1 MLSAPKNS
9 SEGACPL
16 GLPRAALS
24 AVRQSKKGKASS
36 DSPGQPEPQVKVLS
50 DRLEEA
56 KRRTRAPTT
65 IAEGTAPPHV
75 CPTTLG
81 PLRRRPLKHVPDHV
95 AGALRARS
103 GRIQPHRRRMPDL
116 ALVIVRARGIDV
128 VVSPRV
134 LRTVRATGR
143 AFPFLLGG
151 QPCARPLAICRSLMP
166 RHVHHE
172 PIRMLLLLVPVLR
185 CAVWH
190 GPFIHKRQIL
200 RHRYRVLPDPER
212 QQVHFAELLVSI
224 SLLVVVPALRIL
236 VLRPD
241 PIVPGRR
248 NRHPL
253 V

>member
-9 SEGACPL
+9 SPGGVPPRAPPL
-16 GLPRAALS
+16 HPPRAALS

-134 LRTVRATGR
+134 
-143 AFPFLLGG
+143 
-151 QPCARPLAICRSLMP
+151 
-166 RHVHHE
+166 
-172 PIRMLLLLVPVLR
+172 
-185 CAVWH
+185 
-190 GPFIHKRQIL
+190 
-200 RHRYRVLPDPER
+200 
-212 QQVHFAELLVSI
+212 
-224 SLLVVVPALRIL
+224 
-236 VLRPD
+236 
-241 PIVPGRR
+241 
-248 NRHPL
+248 
-253 V
+253 